1 MPLILDA
8 FNVLY
13 AWRTGPARN
22 TLSDVRALGMLTR
35 RPPFGREPAVLVCD
49 GPSPDPD
56 LSTIDLGDGVEAR
69 FAGPGRDADSVIEAL
84 IAASHAPGRLTVV
97 SSDRRIEKAARRR
110 GCRIMSAEEFIG
122 LVLRPSHPPLP
133 GSETDPPELDPSEI
147 AEWMKRFGVQ
157 APESPPTT
165 PGHRSRPSQTDRV
178 NPPPDR
184 EPIDPADLDMERWLR
199 EYPPPKPGMDRG
211 PGSD

>member
-49 GPSPDPD
+49 GPSPDSD

-110 GCRIMSAEEFIG
+110 GCRIVSAEEFIG
-122 LVLRPSHPPLP
+122 LVLRQTHPPPP
-133 GSETDPPELDPSEI
+133 GTEDPPPDLDPSEI
-147 AEWMKRFGVQ
+147 EEWMKRFGVKP
-157 APESPPTT
+157 PEAHPSSPGHRPRPPRPGQVDAPPTT
-165 PGHRSRPSQTDRV
+165 GA
-178 NPPPDR
+178 
-184 EPIDPADLDMERWLR
+184 IDPADLDMERWLR
-199 EYPPPKPGMDRG
+199 EYPPPKHGMDRG